1 VSTTEVTQVVSVVSG
16 VAEAN
21 VYGAEVP
28 GHDGRAGMV
37 AITLSEGITV
47 DFFDWTALV
56 ATCKRDLAAY
66 ARPVFVRITPAI
78 DLTGTFKLKKVELR
92 NEGAD
97 PSKMADNVYFFDS
110 FKKEYTLLTPK
121 VFDQISNGEVKI

>member
-37 AITLSEGITV
+37 AITLGEGITV
-47 DFFDWTALV
+47 DSFNWAALV
-56 ATCKRDLAAY
+56 AACKRDLPVY
-66 ARPVFVRITPAI
+66 ARPLFVRITPAI
-78 DLTGTFKLKKVELR
+78 EITGTFKHKKVELR

-97 PSKMADNVYFFDS
+97 PSKMEDKVYYFDS
-110 FKKEYTLLTPK
+110 SKEEYTLLTPN
-121 VFDQISNGEVKI
+121 VFERICEGELKI